1 MTLKSIRSVLIFLC
15 SLATISRSSAHGKH
29 LRLTY
34 PSARATLYFKG
45 DTTKPVGEVYFIQM
59 PGGEVIVKGGVRGL
73 TPGKHGFHVHQN
85 PSLED
90 DCKGAGPHFNPF
102 GQTHGHKASAMR
114 HVGDL
119 GNILTSEGSS
129 HTRIHKVDNVIST
142 NMGESNIIGRAL
154 VVHAGEDDLGQGG
167 DEGSLKT
174 GNAGARVACG
184 IIEKY

>member
-1 MTLKSIRSVLIFLC
+1 
-15 SLATISRSSAHGKH
+15 
-29 LRLTY
+29 
-34 PSARATLYFKG
+34 G

-59 PGGEVIVKGGVRGL
+59 PGGEVIVKGG
-73 TPGKHGFHVHQN
+73 HGFHVHQN

-142 NMGESNIIGRAL
+142 NMGESNIMG
-154 VVHAGEDDLGQGG
+154 VPWSYMP
-167 DEGSLKT
+167 GSLKT

-184 IIEKY
+184 IIEKIL